1 MKNKKICSLVL
12 AAGMLVGGTGFSTS
26 TVYADTNNYTK
37 KVVANEE
44 SQKHIINRACA
55 LIKVL
60 ENNPTEKNI
69 KEARK
74 LLPQLEDMS
83 VKIAYKSLLDFY
95 TNKNLDKNISPI
107 DELIKACKIT
117 QKITSSNS
125 NANFDMN
132 LEGKDLSNEEK
143 EALDNF
149 LPILNSMNISMD
161 LKLNT
166 DGSNK
171 KLKSS
176 GVIHFK
182 NSLIKFDSRI
192 WVNVDVTKSIPQV
205 KYIIEVPNALKVF
218 LPKDL
223 SNKQYLVYDLNNI
236 LNNPKIAKETKS
248 IDINKVMELGQVFQ
262 QKFITKFDDFIKIA
276 DANYDIVSRID
287 KSKLNTNKLGDI
299 EKAYEINL
307 DNDKLVKVIKF
318 ALNDKDMVKV
328 FSDYIDGLSSLTTKE
343 NNKIIENQKEDVVKS
358 IEQSINKFNEAIKC
372 DINNKI
378 GVDKKGYTTFNKTTI
393 KLSLNSKIL
402 MNLLGV
408 KDAPKTN
415 SKYTFTVNC
424 DCNMGDVNKKID
436 LLQEPEINKENSVD
450 YMDFI
455 MNSLVQNK

>member
-1 MKNKKICSLVL
+1 MLILYKVSCNANNREDNNMKNKKICSLVL
-12 AAGMLVGGTGFSTS
+12 AAGMFVGGTGFSTS
-26 TVYADTNNYTK
+26 TVYADTNNSTK
-37 KVVANEE
+37 KVVANKE
-44 SQKHIINRACA
+44 SQKHILNKACA

-125 NANFDMN
+125 NSNFNMN

-149 LPILNSMNISMD
+149 VPILNSMNISMD

-205 KYIIEVPNALKVF
+205 
-218 LPKDL
+218 
-223 SNKQYLVYDLNNI
+223 NI
-236 LNNPKIAKETKS
+236 
-248 IDINKVMELGQVFQ
+248 
-262 QKFITKFDDFIKIA
+262 
-276 DANYDIVSRID
+276 
-287 KSKLNTNKLGDI
+287 
-299 EKAYEINL
+299 
-307 DNDKLVKVIKF
+307 
-318 ALNDKDMVKV
+318 
-328 FSDYIDGLSSLTTKE
+328 
-343 NNKIIENQKEDVVKS
+343 
-358 IEQSINKFNEAIKC
+358 
-372 DINNKI
+372 
-378 GVDKKGYTTFNKTTI
+378 
-393 KLSLNSKIL
+393 
-402 MNLLGV
+402 
-408 KDAPKTN
+408 
-415 SKYTFTVNC
+415 
-424 DCNMGDVNKKID
+424 
-436 LLQEPEINKENSVD
+436 
-450 YMDFI
+450 
-455 MNSLVQNK
+455 